1 MGTTT
6 VSEATPVSASDSAL
20 TSISVSGAVSTV
32 AAKIFSTIDR
42 DNHGFVRFEDAEEI
56 IMQVNEQLERKLSS
70 ERAKEILVE
79 FCTEDSKLIEREQ
92 FLRAFEMLTTE
103 L

>member
-1 MGTTT
+1 
-6 VSEATPVSASDSAL
+6 
-20 TSISVSGAVSTV
+20 
-32 AAKIFSTIDR
+32 
-42 DNHGFVRFEDAEEI
+42 
-56 IMQVNEQLERKLSS
+56 MQVNEQLERKLSP

-79 FCTEDSKLIEREQ
+79 FSAEDSMLIEREQ

>member
-1 MGTTT
+1 MNLGNKNILLYRTTY
-6 VSEATPVSASDSAL
+6 
-20 TSISVSGAVSTV
+20 
-32 AAKIFSTIDR
+32 K
-42 DNHGFVRFEDAEEI
+42 EEI
-56 IMQVNEQLERKLSS
+56 IMQVNEQLERKLSP

-79 FCTEDSKLIEREQ
+79 LCTEDSKLIEREQ

>member
-1 MGTTT
+1 MNLGNKNILLFRTTY
-6 VSEATPVSASDSAL
+6 
-20 TSISVSGAVSTV
+20 
-32 AAKIFSTIDR
+32 K
-42 DNHGFVRFEDAEEI
+42 EEI
-56 IMQVNEQLERKLSS
+56 IMQVNEQLERKLSP

-103 L
+103 LWTESPGQLWVLNYLVCLFFYF

>member
-1 MGTTT
+1 
-6 VSEATPVSASDSAL
+6 
-20 TSISVSGAVSTV
+20 
-32 AAKIFSTIDR
+32 
-42 DNHGFVRFEDAEEI
+42 
-56 IMQVNEQLERKLSS
+56 MQVNEQLERKLSP